1 MLQKHDRAVQC
12 FHSYSQLWLW
22 PYGYGYNVYPEN
34 REEIEQLAIDASD
47 ALYKVRP

>member
-22 PYGYGYNVYPEN
+22 PYGYDYNVYPEN
-34 REEIEQLAIDASD
+34 REELHIIFSA
-47 ALYKVRP
+47 V